1 MTYNSNITEPY
12 LVNHETFCSTWMS
25 EVHLR
30 CTPVIHSELKLK
42 IFSVKG
48 KKKKNAA
55 MYISANFHCSHF
67 QRLSLQYPSAAATVH
82 LTHEF
87 KKIYP
92 DELAY

>member
-48 KKKKNAA
+48 KKKKCIFLQTFTAPTFNACPYNIQA
-55 MYISANFHCSHF
+55 
-67 QRLSLQYPSAAATVH
+67 QQLQY
-82 LTHEF
+82 
-87 KKIYP
+87 I
-92 DELAY
+92 